1 MMLNPDIRSS
11 ILVYDRASDSGFTG
25 DWIFFAIE
33 LACPLVM
40 RWLAVAAD
48 TVHRDLHFVAFGLV
62 DHSAVLRRSRGE
74 FRLRLFQFP
83 DSHEV
88 VLGETHWYSH
98 KAQGHSQYD
107 RSYFHV
113 SS

>member
-1 MMLNPDIRSS
+1 
-11 ILVYDRASDSGFTG
+11 
-25 DWIFFAIE
+25 
-33 LACPLVM
+33 M

-62 DHSAVLRRSRGE
+62 DHSAVLRRSRKE
-74 FRLRLFQFP
+74 FQLRLFQFP

-98 KAQGHSQYD
+98 KHRATVSTIVLIFISLLDGETD
-107 RSYFHV
+107 CGRSANGV
-113 SS
+113 VTEDPRGSGETKKVANL

>member
-1 MMLNPDIRSS
+1 
-11 ILVYDRASDSGFTG
+11 
-25 DWIFFAIE
+25 
-33 LACPLVM
+33 M

-48 TVHRDLHFVAFGLV
+48 TVHRDFHFVAFGLV

-83 DSHEV
+83 DSHEG

-98 KAQGHSQYD
+98 KAQGHGQYD

-113 SS
+113 SLDWETDCGA